1 MMDSFMLLALTDA
14 LIITMIGLCWVL
26 IYHWSGRAGVVG
38 ATLGVFVYYAVFYW
52 SLV

>member
-14 LIITMIGLCWVL
+14 LIVIMIGLCWVL
-26 IYHWSGRAGVVG
+26 VYRFSGWTGIMG
-38 ATLGVFVYYAVFYW
+38 ATLGVFLYYAVFYW

>member
-26 IYHWSGRAGVVG
+26 VYRLAGWMGVMG
-38 ATLGVFVYYAVFYW
+38 ATLGVFVYYAFFW
-52 SLV
+52 AN